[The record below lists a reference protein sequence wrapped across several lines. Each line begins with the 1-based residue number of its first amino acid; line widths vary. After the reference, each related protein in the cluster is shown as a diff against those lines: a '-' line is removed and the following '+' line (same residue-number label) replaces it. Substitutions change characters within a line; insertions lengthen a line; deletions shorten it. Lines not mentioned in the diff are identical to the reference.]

1 MNKKELAIILS
12 RFKPLSKP
20 DIRLEQYQTDSEI
33 AAYLA
38 WLAYLNNDIQGKIVA
53 DLGCGNG
60 VLGLASLILAAK
72 KAYLIDV
79 SKKAIEIAKENL
91 TALESEF
98 NVKLSAVF
106 INEDIANVILKADTV
121 IQNPPFGVKK
131 EHADRKFLESA
142 MKIADTIYSIHKS
155 ESHEFISKLAS
166 NHDFIIESIR
176 EFNFPIKKTMQ
187 HHQKKVHNVKVAC
200 FILKRQD

>member
-12 RFKPLSKP
+12 RLKPLSQP
-20 DIRLEQYQTDSEI
+20 DIKLEQYQTDSEI

-38 WLAYLNNDIQGKIVA
+38 WLAYLNNDVQGKTVA

-60 VLGLASLILAAK
+60 ILGLASLILAAK
-72 KAYLIDV
+72 KAYFIDV
-79 SKKAIEIAKENL
+79 SEKAIEVAKENL
-91 TALESEF
+91 AALESEF
-98 NVKLSAVF
+98 NVKFNAVF
-106 INEDIANVILKADTV
+106 INEDIAKADIKTDTV

-131 EHADRKFLESA
+131 EHADRQFLESA
-142 MKIADTIYSIHKS
+142 MKIANIIYSIHKS
-155 ESHEFISKLAS
+155 ESQEFISKLAYK
-166 NHDFIIESIR
+166 HEFIIESIR